1 MHVFVDAFIF
11 ASEVSVVSND
21 ETIEQYSD
29 CSMSASTSKDVQL
42 TVVKHVG
49 PQGNDISVVFTLS
62 DDMCVFQRLLT

>member
-11 ASEVSVVSND
+11 ASEVFVVSND

-29 CSMSASTSKDVQL
+29 TSISASTSKDPAYCSQAL
-42 TVVKHVG
+42 G
-49 PQGNDISVVFTLS
+49 PQRNDISVVFTLS